1 MWPYPFVLSKAVKDA
16 KAAEAANTFLKT
28 SDKTKDLLLFFCDE
42 LATSL
47 DGKIQI
53 KIKENS
59 VAENLS
65 HKQRRNENILE
76 VQQKRKKNYD

>member
-16 KAAEAANTFLKT
+16 KAAQTGTNTFLKP
-28 SDKTKDLLLFFCDE
+28 KEPKDLLLCFCD
-42 LATSL
+42 LATSF

-65 HKQRRNENILE
+65 HKQRRYFENILE
-76 VQQKRKKNYD
+76 VHNQK